1 MGWRRKPVL
10 AGITHRFLLKAFAL
24 LFQRAWLEFFSPYLK
39 LSGSGSIARVKE
51 AQSLFVKYV
60 VHGAL
65 PSPFEP
71 ILYLVLP
78 KLQNA
83 NSGKQESSKH
93 GEPCDS
99 VEYF

>member
-1 MGWRRKPVL
+1 MGWMRKLVL
-10 AGITHRFLLKAFAL
+10 AGITHRFLSKAFAL
-24 LFQRAWLEFFSPYLK
+24 LFQRAWLSFFSPYLK

-51 AQSLFVKYV
+51 AQSLFVKCV
-60 VHGAL
+60 VRGAL

-93 GEPCDS
+93 GKPCNG
-99 VEYF
+99 VEDF